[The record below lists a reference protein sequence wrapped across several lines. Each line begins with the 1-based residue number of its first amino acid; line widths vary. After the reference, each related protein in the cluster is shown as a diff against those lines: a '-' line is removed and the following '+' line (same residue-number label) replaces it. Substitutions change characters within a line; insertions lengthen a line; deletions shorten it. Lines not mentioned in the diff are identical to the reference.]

1 MEIVQMKNRARKV
14 LVLALSLCATFYGMP
29 RANAQS
35 DGNDQNGSDT
45 ERKVTLTATGVQP
58 KATGEAQVQFSSAG
72 TALDQGLEIHSQN
85 LAQNAS
91 YNIRVDGTV
100 YATVKADANGQIG
113 VVFQNQDTD
122 SDGGSTGGTE
132 DGDQGGSEDN
142 GTDENTDEEANDVQ
156 LQLPAA
162 LTPVTKISL
171 VEVVN
176 SSGQVVLSGSF
187 SSTGAQHMVATA
199 NITLAPAGS
208 LQASGKT
215 MISYEIKGKSRKQS
229 VLIQATGLA
238 PGDYSILINGLAA
251 GTLKVG
257 SSGAGQTSFN
267 QKKKKNTLPPQ
278 VGSVLDITSV
288 QIINSSSRV
297 MLSGRLGS

>member
-1 MEIVQMKNRARKV
+1 MAI
-14 LVLALSLCATFYGMP
+14 SLCTTFYGMP

-45 ERKVTLTATGVQP
+45 ERKIMLTATGVQP
-58 KATGEAQVQFSSAG
+58 KATGEAQIQFSSAG

-85 LAQNAS
+85 LDQNAS

-100 YATVKADANGQIG
+100 YATVKTDANGQAG

-122 SDGGSTGGTE
+122 SDGGSTVDSE

-142 GTDENTDEEANDVQ
+142 GTDENTNEEANDVQ
-156 LQLPAA
+156 LQLPTA

-176 SSGQVVLSGSF
+176 SSGQVVLRGSF
-187 SSTGAQHMVATA
+187 GSASGQNMTATA
-199 NITLAPAGS
+199 HITLAPAGS
-208 LQASGKT
+208 SQASGKT
-215 MISYEIKGKSRKQS
+215 MISYEIRGKSRKQS
-229 VLIQATGLA
+229 VLIQTTGLA
-238 PGDYSILINGLAA
+238 AQDYRILINGYAA

-257 SSGAGQTSFN
+257 SSGTAQTSFI

-288 QIINSSSRV
+288 QIIDSSSRV
-297 MLSGRLGS
+297 ILRGRLGS